1 MAARSSK
8 NPQLPP
14 SGRRGSFT
22 SVPNGLIADGHRGAK
37 KAQSAWLGTYPRS
50 SRLSTG
56 TTPSLSIKE
65 FHLHL
70 VSDASGETV
79 SSVARACLV
88 QFEGIEATPHLW
100 WMVRTP
106 GQAERVVEGIEANP
120 GLVLVTL
127 MDGAVRGLLEAACR
141 RLKVPY
147 IPVLDPVMAA
157 LAGYLEADFGTQPG
171 RQHALDAAYFQR
183 IDAMHFTLSHDDGQM
198 LHDLDA
204 ADVIL
209 VGVSRT
215 SKTPTCMYLANRGLK
230 AANIPLVPGLPPPPE
245 LFAAKRPLIVGLTKE
260 PKSLTDIRRSRLKF
274 LSQAEESDYADP
286 DRVREE
292 VGMARKLFTQ
302 QGWPVIDVSR
312 RSIEEASAT
321 ILQLYVRRKGG
332 TP

>member
-1 MAARSSK
+1 MSHSSIVSGEQKRHNRRNRVFIPASTIYPQATAA
-8 NPQLPP
+8 
-14 SGRRGSFT
+14 
-22 SVPNGLIADGHRGAK
+22 
-37 KAQSAWLGTYPRS
+37 
-50 SRLSTG
+50 
-56 TTPSLSIKE
+56 SLSIKQ

-88 QFEGIEATPHLW
+88 QFEGIEPIPHLW
-100 WMVRTP
+100 WLVRTQ
-106 GQAERVVEGIEANP
+106 GQVERVIEGIEANP
-120 GLVLVTL
+120 GVVLVTL
-127 MDGAVRGLLEAACR
+127 MDGAVRGLLEEACR
-141 RLKVPY
+141 QLGVLY
-147 IPVLDPVMAA
+147 VPVLDPVMAA
-157 LAGYLEADFGTQPG
+157 LAGYLDADFGAQPG

-204 ADVIL
+204 ADVVL

-230 AANIPLVPGLPPPPE
+230 AANIPLIPGMAPPPE
-245 LFAAKRPLIVGLTKE
+245 LFTTKRPLIVGLTKE
-260 PKSLTDIRRSRLKF
+260 PKSLTDIRRSRLRF

-312 RSIEEASAT
+312 RSIEEASAA
-321 ILQLYVRRKGG
+321 ILQLYIRRKGA
-332 TP
+332 PL